1 MRLLNCMKSAI
12 NFSLVLLLNIFSV
25 SCSQNVTQYERIP
38 DSWFTIEPTL
48 IGYQEYDL
56 CYELLVREDLDQ
68 YSIGR
73 ENKCIVPPR
82 ILKEEERGDIII
94 QYKVPFSGIINIHLR
109 RIDSNYRAFL
119 YEYDSG
125 ALDVIGDSKWYSTI
139 DSLESLKFLEGPEYK
154 KIEVEE
160 LVIDFNR
167 DFLTREFFDSIKVE
181 YHFPQKK

>member
-1 MRLLNCMKSAI
+1 M
-12 NFSLVLLLNIFSV
+12 
-25 SCSQNVTQYERIP
+25 SCSKEISQFEKVP

-48 IGYQEYDL
+48 IGVDDYNP
-56 CYELLVREDLDQ
+56 CYELFVIENLDQ

-94 QYKVPFSGIINIHLR
+94 QYKLPFSGTINIHLR

-119 YEYDSG
+119 YKYDSG

-167 DFLTREFFDSIKVE
+167 DFLKREFFDSIKVE